1 MTRIPTTSARAAAAG
16 LLALALAAPATAQY
30 YGGGGPGGVPSSSQ
44 AYSRGLS
51 GSPATGQNITTFAPS
66 SGGGNGYYG
75 GGGNS
80 QPVATPWSSQN
91 GSWVQSAGSYWA
103 KDDIARQQ
111 AYRSQFFQNQDYQQR
126 QLQLKQA
133 TFDEMM
139 YEKMRTPAPAVV
151 REEQRQNQL
160 ARARNTPPQ
169 AEIASGQAL
178 NVLLTDLQRTQARYG
193 LAGPQIPLDAEM
205 LKHLNVTTTGNNS
218 GSNELFKPG
227 GIPDWPN
234 AFAEPAYDSNKK
246 AIQSAMYDLSKA
258 QENGRVD
265 VAKANSA
272 RRSVAGLK
280 DILYGRRFQT
290 SFRDYVDGLEFLQKL
305 EDAVALLGKPGAN
318 NFLNGTYAAKGDTVE
333 QLVSYMLDKG
343 LKFAKA
349 TPGYEP
355 YYESLYQR
363 LSSYDLAISRVVG
376 TDFGSTAS
384 LPPKTPYP
392 MP

>member
-1 MTRIPTTSARAAAAG
+1 MTRIPTITARAAAAG
-16 LLALALAAPATAQY
+16 LFALALATPAAAQY
-30 YGGGGPGGVPSSSQ
+30 YGGGVGGVPSGSQ

-51 GSPATGQNITTFAPS
+51 GTPATGQGITTFAPS

-91 GSWVQSAGSYWA
+91 GAWVQQAGSYWA
-103 KDDIARQQ
+103 QDDIARQQ
-111 AYRSQFFQNQDYQQR
+111 AYRSQFFQNQDYQLR
-126 QLQLKQA
+126 QTQLKRA

-160 ARARNTPPQ
+160 ARARNTPPL
-169 AEIASGQAL
+169 AEIASGEAL
-178 NVLLTDLQRTQARYG
+178 NVLLNDLQRTQARYG
-193 LAGPQIPLDAEM
+193 LAGPQIPLDED
-205 LKHLNVTTTGNNS
+205 LVKHLNVTTTGNNS

-227 GIPDWPN
+227 GIPEWPN
-234 AFAEPAYDSNKK
+234 AFADAAFEGNKK
-246 AIQSAMYDLSKA
+246 AIAGALYDLSKA

-265 VAKANSA
+265 VAKAGQA
-272 RRSVAGLK
+272 RRSLAGAK
-280 DILYGRRFQT
+280 EMLYGRRFQT
-290 SFRDYVDGLEFLQKL
+290 PFRDYVDGLEFLQKL
-305 EDAVALLGKPGAN
+305 EDAVALLSKPGAK
-318 NFLNGTYAAKGDTVE
+318 NFLNGTYAAKGNTVGE
-333 QLVSYMLDKG
+333 LTEYMIDKG

-376 TDFGSTAS
+376 TGFDSTAS